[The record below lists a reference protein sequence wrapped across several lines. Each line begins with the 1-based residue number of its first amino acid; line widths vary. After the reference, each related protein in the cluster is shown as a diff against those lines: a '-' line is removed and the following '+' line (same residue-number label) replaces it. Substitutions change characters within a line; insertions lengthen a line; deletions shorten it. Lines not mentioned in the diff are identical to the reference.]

1 MLYHIIDI
9 RIYDDKRGR
18 LVRLEIES
26 NNILRKEYFNGIF
39 PYATGI
45 IFDDNDRNELVGIAR
60 DENGNFICDWNTD
73 VVYKLVFYDVSSNRS
88 NRSNQNSSITSKI
101 WNWLMLGGSILIMWI
116 GSTIASLWSNLYEDI
131 FKMLSYSQALNTQL
145 EKTYFSIRMIL
156 LLGFSTIY
164 VVSMICITPPLITSS
179 WKKIKEYFKNI
190 EMENLRYNASSPVS
204 LNF

>member
-1 MLYHIIDI
+1 
-9 RIYDDKRGR
+9 
-18 LVRLEIES
+18 
-26 NNILRKEYFNGIF
+26 
-39 PYATGI
+39 
-45 IFDDNDRNELVGIAR
+45 IAR
-60 DENGNFICDWNTD
+60 DENGNFIFDWNTD
-73 VVYKLVFYDVSSNRS
+73 VVYKLVFYDMSSNRSNRSNRSNHS

>member
-131 FKMLSYSQALNTQL
+131 FKMLS
-145 EKTYFSIRMIL
+145 
-156 LLGFSTIY
+156 
-164 VVSMICITPPLITSS
+164 
-179 WKKIKEYFKNI
+179 
-190 EMENLRYNASSPVS
+190 
-204 LNF
+204 